1 MSMSFE
7 IFEILLKYEPF
18 LSIVSPLYFKA
29 DMQPAYYKMATSGNK
44 IYRIELQIKICLIHT
59 KGSLE
64 KGLSHILVFT
74 TKYIL
79 SAEQNFM

>member
-29 DMQPAYYKMATSGNK
+29 DM
-44 IYRIELQIKICLIHT
+44 
-59 KGSLE
+59 
-64 KGLSHILVFT
+64 
-74 TKYIL
+74 
-79 SAEQNFM
+79 